1 MKKDY
6 LLYAVAALIGVAIWV
21 AIAAISGKREAWDSD
36 IYFSVGMTVACVAS
50 FVLGSIEPERPWRW
64 GALPF
69 AGQFVAM
76 LAMAGVGSL
85 LPLGVIMFGVLS
97 IPAILTARLGAFVA
111 TKRRA
116 SS

>member
-1 MKKDY
+1 MKKGY

-21 AIAAISGKREAWDSD
+21 AIVEISGKREAWDSD

-50 FVLGSIEPERPWRW
+50 FVLGLIEPERPWRW

-69 AGQFVAM
+69 A
-76 LAMAGVGSL
+76 
-85 LPLGVIMFGVLS
+85 

-111 TKRRA
+111 TNRRA